1 MSEDRHVAFDTELCA
16 KNPEAA
22 ADRIAELESG
32 LERLEAIEKV
42 EKRLAQHD
50 VLPRVLAYLEGS
62 DPNSTSGGI
71 RNSEL
76 RAAIRAASLPPRAGG
91 EFSAK
96 EELLESLQAVA
107 SILPKYE
114 MKGDTASDD
123 EALSA
128 VLEMVTDAIAKA
140 TA

>member
-1 MSEDRHVAFDTELCA
+1 MSENRHVAFDTELCA

-32 LERLEAIEKV
+32 FERLEAIEK
-42 EKRLAQHD
+42 A

-62 DPNSTSGGI
+62 DPNATSGGV

-76 RAAIRAASLPPRAGG
+76 RAAIRAASLAPRAGW
-91 EFSAK
+91 EFSGK
-96 EELLESLQAVA
+96 EELLEALQAVA

-128 VLEMVTDAIAKA
+128 VLEMVTEAITKA